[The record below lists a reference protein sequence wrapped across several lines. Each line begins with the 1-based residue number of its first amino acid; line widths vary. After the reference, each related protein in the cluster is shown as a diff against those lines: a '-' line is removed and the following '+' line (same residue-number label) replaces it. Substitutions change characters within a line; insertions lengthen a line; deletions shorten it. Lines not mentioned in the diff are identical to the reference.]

1 MENFLEE
8 NCNEINLNTCLSQM
22 KTSIEQMISFQM
34 VGNLVKSIKQS
45 AFAEPSFQK
54 LQVN

>member
-8 NCNEINLNTCLSQM
+8 NSNEINLNTCLSQM

-34 VGNLVKSIKQS
+34 VGNLVKNIKQS
-45 AFAEPSFQK
+45 AFAEPSIQN